1 VLEINM
7 VIMTVI
13 THICGI
19 MEEKRCFM
27 KNNEKRYIPGTNRS
41 WRLELPEGYTNSLT
55 SRDGLSY
62 DNGWNY
68 DEREDE
74 DEEDD
79 EEDDESK
86 KSGWDS
92 LDKKH

>member
-1 VLEINM
+1 
-7 VIMTVI
+7 
-13 THICGI
+13 
-19 MEEKRCFM
+19 M
-27 KNNEKRYIPGTNRS
+27 KNDEKRYIPGTNRS
-41 WRLELPEGYTNSLT
+41 WGRELPDGYTNSLT
-55 SRDGLSY
+55 GKDGLPY

-68 DEREDE
+68 DEPEDE
-74 DEEDD
+74 D

>member
-1 VLEINM
+1 
-7 VIMTVI
+7 
-13 THICGI
+13 
-19 MEEKRCFM
+19 M
-27 KNNEKRYIPGTNRS
+27 KNDEKRYISGTNRS
-41 WRLELPEGYTNSLT
+41 WGRELPEGYINSLT
-55 SRDGLSY
+55 SKDGLPY

-74 DEEDD
+74 NEDEDEEDG
-79 EEDDESK
+79 ESK